1 MHHVTMRTSKAAG
14 PSLLPGN
21 VLQGSESVQQG
32 KLHVGPEWS
41 FGMVTMGMAL
51 NVVCVVGVVAANKH
65 VQMQHRFEY
74 AILLSG
80 MHFMFT
86 AVVLRMLCTFNV
98 FTYKPADRMMVLFKA
113 LLDCASVGL
122 MNVNLAKNSVGIYQL
137 SKLSCI
143 PTTVAIQYIL
153 FGTKI
158 SLETALALLPLC
170 LGVAMATVSDV
181 RVTGTL
187 YAIAAILATVVSQ
200 ILTKSFVQNTG
211 CTAIQLLYHTSL
223 CAAVIMILLSRLF
236 DDYTQGSYA
245 MALILHQRVALTA
258 QGVKI
263 GHMPLEVLLTILI
276 SCVFAV
282 GVNITNYQVLSRTS
296 ALTYQVLGHL
306 KTALTLAMGI
316 LFFDKAYALKHVS
329 GLFLAFGGMLAYA
342 HVRQVESSSKHPGD
356 IVWLK
361 LLYTFTAV
369 IVLAWPH
376 L

>member
-1 MHHVTMRTSKAAG
+1 
-14 PSLLPGN
+14 
-21 VLQGSESVQQG
+21 
-32 KLHVGPEWS
+32 
-41 FGMVTMGMAL
+41 
-51 NVVCVVGVVAANKH
+51 
-65 VQMQHRFEY
+65 
-74 AILLSG
+74 
-80 MHFMFT
+80 MFT

-181 RVTGTL
+181 RVTVGGTL

-236 DDYTQGSYA
+236 DDYTQ
-245 MALILHQRVALTA
+245 A